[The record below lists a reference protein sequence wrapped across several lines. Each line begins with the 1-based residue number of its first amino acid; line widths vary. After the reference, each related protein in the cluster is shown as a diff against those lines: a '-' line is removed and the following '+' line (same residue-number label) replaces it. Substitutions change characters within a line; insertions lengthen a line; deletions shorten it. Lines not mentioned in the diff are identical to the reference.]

1 MENKSN
7 NEIFDYRALRLLMG
21 LIALCLPF
29 IVSFV
34 ASNKLPSISA
44 SYHSE
49 ARDAFVGMLFVTSA
63 FLWAYNGH
71 TTLQKV
77 LSKLASIAA
86 ILVAVSPLHC
96 SGCEVNLASTIHSIS
111 TAVLFSVLSY
121 FCFSPFRKNT
131 KGKGGKKGLRSKIYF
146 VCGSI
151 MVGCM
156 LTMFITKYA
165 LSNEIREALRITYY
179 AEAIA
184 LCAFGVGWTVAGKWI
199 WFLVDEKDDVL
210 RLFAD
215 KQ

>member
-7 NEIFDYRALRLLMG
+7 NKIFDYRALRLLMG

-146 VCGSI
+146 MHC
-151 MVGCM
+151 
-156 LTMFITKYA
+156 LTKYGKHYVLPTMQKQSHFA
-165 LSNEIREALRITYY
+165 LSGLAGLLLVNG
-179 AEAIA
+179 
-184 LCAFGVGWTVAGKWI
+184 FG
-199 WFLVDEKDDVL
+199 F
-210 RLFAD
+210 
-215 KQ
+215 